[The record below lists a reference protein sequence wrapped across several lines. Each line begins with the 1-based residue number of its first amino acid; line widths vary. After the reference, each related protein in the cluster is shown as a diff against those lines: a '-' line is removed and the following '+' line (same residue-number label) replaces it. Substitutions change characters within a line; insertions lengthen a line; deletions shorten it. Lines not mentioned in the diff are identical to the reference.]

1 MLDGR
6 LYTGS
11 HFGAGEFGHMVTHA
25 GGLPCGCGQRGCFER
40 YASAS
45 ALVRQAQRLD
55 PSLDSG
61 RAIFRRLREPRVK
74 AVVDSWLREIVYG
87 LASLIHLWDPD
98 CLALCGGVM
107 QQSYPVEQLKALV
120 PKSVMPAYRSVSIQ
134 AAQLGNQAGL
144 LGAAELAR
152 RLAAGQLR

>member
-1 MLDGR
+1 M
-6 LYTGS
+6 
-11 HFGAGEFGHMVTHA
+11 
-25 GGLPCGCGQRGCFER
+25 
-40 YASAS
+40 
-45 ALVRQAQRLD
+45 
-55 PSLDSG
+55 
-61 RAIFRRLREPRVK
+61 
-74 AVVDSWLREIVYG
+74 VDSWLREIVYG

-120 PKSVMPAYRSVSIQ
+120 PKSVMPDYRSVSIQ